1 MSYLQALI
9 DFGKGNYLECLKQLK
24 FIVHSNPRCPPQI
37 RFGIGLCYYRMGNIN
52 KAKIAFKRV
61 LSFDLD
67 HSMANIALAII
78 EL

>member
-1 MSYLQALI
+1 
-9 DFGKGNYLECLKQLK
+9 
-24 FIVHSNPRCPPQI
+24 
-37 RFGIGLCYYRMGNIN
+37 MGNIN

-61 LSFDLD
+61 LSFDPD